1 VPASTRRLAVWLD
14 IQRENPMLR
23 FLCLISIFVLC
34 ATAVAQNETTS
45 TRPHSAEHAHEH
57 GVSDNHHHEHGDEH
71 RHEAG
76 HPLHEHAKEPLGFD
90 IFRGWLERWPHA
102 HDSARGTPYRHPVG
116 LEPAFL
122 SRDLILTYRRTQAD
136 REEEQ
141 EFELEAEWAFTR
153 RLGVAVEV
161 PYVHIDPPGESSEQG
176 FGDIAIA
183 PRALLVETEPFLL
196 SLNLEVVIPTG
207 QESRG
212 LGGGE
217 AALAPSL
224 STWIDL
230 GCWITLQG
238 QVGTETGL
246 ESSDTEFFY
255 KANLTWTIRG
265 PALYDPGQ
273 GPIHGVPPGLVSA
286 FVEYSGRTIWKGEDD
301 GDSTGECLFGL
312 SYQVT
317 STLEVRGGY
326 EIPVGGPQEI
336 DRSFFFGALFHF

>member
-1 VPASTRRLAVWLD
+1 
-14 IQRENPMLR
+14 MLR
-23 FLCLISIFVLC
+23 ILCLLSLCVAC
-34 ATAVAQNETTS
+34 ATAAAQDEPIS
-45 TRPHSAEHAHEH
+45 TRANSTDHAHAHKASSEH
-57 GVSDNHHHEHGDEH
+57 DHGHDH
-71 RHEAG
+71 KAG
-76 HPLHEHAKEPLGFD
+76 HTLHEHAAEPLGFD
-90 IFRGWLERWPHA
+90 FGRGWLDPWPHA
-102 HDSARGTPYRHPVG
+102 HDSARGTPYFHPVG

-122 SRDLILTYRRTQAD
+122 GRDLIFTYRRTQAD
-136 REEEQ
+136 REVEQ
-141 EFELEAEWAFTR
+141 EFEVEAEWAFTR

-161 PYVHIDPPGESSEQG
+161 PYVHVDPPGESNEQG

-183 PRALLVETEPFLL
+183 PRALLVETELFLL

-230 GCWITLQG
+230 GYWITLQG
-238 QVGTETGL
+238 QAGTETGL
-246 ESSDTEFFY
+246 ESSDTEIFY
-255 KANLTWTIRG
+255 KASLAWTLRG
-265 PALYDPGQ
+265 PALYDPGP

-286 FVEYSGRTIWKGEDD
+286 FVEYSGRTILKGEDD
-301 GDSTGECLFGL
+301 GDATGECLFGL

-336 DRSFFFGALFHF
+336 DRSFFLGALLHF